1 MSKLYVN
8 EIHSKTGSTKALEID
23 SDGQV
28 KKPNQLMFRAY
39 YNSGHIESDGDIPFN
54 GTHENTTGSAF
65 NTSTGKFTV
74 PTAGVWVFSF
84 IGMTDSDTTANH
96 PYVQL
101 MKNGVGQ
108 VRSYTYKEASQHT
121 QLVIGAHPTVCDEG
135 DVIHLYYAAQG
146 GVDLYGASATY
157 TQFSGFMLG

>member
-1 MSKLYVN
+1 LSKLYVN
-8 EIHSKTGSTKALEID
+8 EVYSKTGSVKAIEID

-39 YNSGHIESDGDIPFN
+39 YDDGEITADGDIAFN
-54 GTHENTTGSAF
+54 GTYENTTGSAF

-84 IGMTDSDTTANH
+84 IGMTDNDSTANH
-96 PYVQL
+96 PYVAL
-101 MKNGVGQ
+101 MKNDVQQ

-121 QLVIGAHPTVCDEG
+121 QLVIGAHPTVCEEG

-146 GVDLYGASATY
+146 GVDLYGNSASY

>member
-8 EIHSKTGSTKALEID
+8 EIHSKTSSTKALEID
-23 SDGQV
+23 SDGQL

-39 YNSGHIESDGDIPFN
+39 YNDGEITADGVIPFN
-54 GTHENTTGSAF
+54 GTHENTTGLAF
-65 NTSTGKFTV
+65 DTSTGKFTV

-84 IGMTDSDTTANH
+84 IGMTDNDSTANH
-96 PYVQL
+96 PYVAL
-101 MKNGVGQ
+101 LKNDVHQ

-121 QLVIGAHPTVCDEG
+121 QLVIGAHATVCDVG
-135 DVIHLYYAAQG
+135 DVIYLYYAAQG
-146 GVDLYGASATY
+146 GVDLYGSSATY